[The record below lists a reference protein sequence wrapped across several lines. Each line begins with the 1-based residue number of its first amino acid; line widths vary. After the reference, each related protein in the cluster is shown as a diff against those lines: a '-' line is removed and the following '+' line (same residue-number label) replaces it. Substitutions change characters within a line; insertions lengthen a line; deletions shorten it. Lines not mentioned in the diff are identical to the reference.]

1 MGTNLKILGII
12 SLLNHQ
18 LKHIINQNP
27 QAHELEQIGESD
39 GESGPGGRKGGGSK
53 NLEVEGFEF

>member
-1 MGTNLKILGII
+1 MGII

-18 LKHIINQNP
+18 LKHIINKNP